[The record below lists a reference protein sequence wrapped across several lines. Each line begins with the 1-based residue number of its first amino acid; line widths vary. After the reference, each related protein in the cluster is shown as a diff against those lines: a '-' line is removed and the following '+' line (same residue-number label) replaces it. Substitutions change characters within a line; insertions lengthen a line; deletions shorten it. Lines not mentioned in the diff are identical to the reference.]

1 MQPFSLLL
9 GLGALTGLIL
19 AGWRAPKKETIRYLD
34 AAVGVMFGA
43 LLGSRAVMVAV
54 NYGYYQSHPGE
65 IFQVWLGG
73 LSSIGALA
81 GGIVALFI
89 VAVWWKIPTG
99 LLADTLLPLVGAL
112 TVTAWLGCW
121 MDRCSYGVPTNAWW
135 AVPGRDEW
143 GVLARRVPV
152 QLMGATLSLAFI
164 WLVDRASKHLSLPGL
179 SASVGLFG
187 LSAVMFGLSY
197 LRADPTPIWQGL
209 RLEAWGT
216 IGLMIFST
224 FIVVVLLLR
233 WKFKK

>member
-216 IGLMIFST
+216 IGLMIFSS